1 MYKISDIQAG
11 DYWYNQN
18 FVYYVVDIGNGSFRE
33 YKNSSLKVTVIEK
46 KISNN
51 IPGNFVLS
59 LKLEYYNTI
68 EYVAALLN
76 ENCRTLKI
84 VENENSKYD
93 KVSFTTNNLCKN
105 NKLRINFLTEGNG
118 AYVADFPFY
127 KKQ

>member
-1 MYKISDIQAG
+1 MYKISDIQVG
-11 DYWYNQN
+11 DYWYNPN
-18 FVYYVVDIGNGSFRE
+18 YVYYEVDKSNGSIRE

-46 KISNN
+46 KLSNN

-59 LKLEYYNTI
+59 LKIEYNNII
-68 EYVAALLN
+68 EYVAGLLN

-84 VENENSKYD
+84 VENENSELD

-105 NKLRINFLTEGNG
+105 NKLRFNYLAEGNG
-118 AYVADFPFY
+118 AYIADFPFY

>member
-1 MYKISDIQAG
+1 M
-11 DYWYNQN
+11 
-18 FVYYVVDIGNGSFRE
+18 
-33 YKNSSLKVTVIEK
+33 K
-46 KISNN
+46 KKLSNN

-59 LKLEYYNTI
+59 LKIEYNNII

-84 VENENSKYD
+84 VENENSELD

-105 NKLRINFLTEGNG
+105 NKLRFNFLAEGNS